1 MPEKNKKEEKK
12 EEKTEQELFE
22 ERVAIMPLEEKL
34 SRIQLEM
41 KVPKNL
47 YNKFGNY
54 NYRNAETILETAKP
68 ICTKYHCTLV
78 VGDNIELIGDRFYV
92 KAIAS
97 LVDWTTK
104 YQIQVTAFAREQES
118 KKGMD
123 EAQITGA
130 CSSYARKYALNGLF
144 NLDDNKDPDT
154 DENHM
159 QSEGKQDNET
169 MARLKIVL
177 DKLRKDIEATGTDV
191 HGDDF
196 KNYVIEKTNVQSAE
210 HDYLMQNPK
219 QASAVIELYKALY
232 NAILE
237 KKQNG

>member
-1 MPEKNKKEEKK
+1 MEELKREMTEEEIFEEKVSK
-12 EEKTEQELFE
+12 ML
-22 ERVAIMPLEEKL
+22 IEEKL
-34 SRIQLEM
+34 ARIQLEM

-54 NYRNAETILETAKP
+54 NYRNAETILEAAKP

-92 KAIAS
+92 KAIAT
-97 LVDWTTK
+97 LIDWGRVTDRV
-104 YQIQVTAFAREQES
+104 QVTAFAREQDS

-159 QSEGKQDNET
+159 QSEGKQDNES
-169 MARLKIVL
+169 MARLAIVL
-177 DKLRKDIEATGTDV
+177 DKFRREIEATGTDV
-191 HGDDF
+191 HADEF
-196 KNYVIEKTNVQSAE
+196 KNYVIEKAKVQSAE
-210 HDYLMQNPK
+210 HDYLMQNPR
-219 QASAVIELYKALY
+219 QAAVVIDLYQK
-232 NAILE
+232 ILE
-237 KKQNG
+237 KKKNG